1 MYIQPGQSGTQGGVV
16 LIQPTGAVTTTT
28 HGYPIAGQQPVYIPQ
43 QIHVSFDICLVTLSA
58 LYFGPRGGGGLR
70 YISDGDVRSPFLGLK
85 FAICGLFWV

>member
-1 MYIQPGQSGTQGGVV
+1 MYIQPGQSGMQGGVV

-58 LYFGPRGGGGLR
+58 LY
-70 YISDGDVRSPFLGLK
+70 LG
-85 FAICGLFWV
+85 ICHSTTGILDFKLGNLMDIAEYSVASQLT